1 MSKYVFIREN
11 LQCRVHPLGELD
23 DYKFVIVCTR
33 YRDAW
38 LLSRHRDR
46 TTFETQG
53 GHIEAGESPLDAARR
68 ELYEES
74 GAVGAML
81 YPVCDYCGYDDHGF
95 ANGVVFLAM
104 VDMLEALPKSEM
116 AEVRAF
122 VDLPPNLT
130 YPHVSPKLFAEAEK
144 FLNKNE

>member
-1 MSKYVFIREN
+1 MSNYVFIREN
-11 LQCRVHPLGELD
+11 LQCRMHPLGELD
-23 DYKFVIVCTR
+23 DYNFVIVCTR

-53 GHIEAGESPLDAARR
+53 GHIEEGESPMEAARR

-74 GAVGAML
+74 GVRQATL
-81 YPVCDYCGYDDHGF
+81 YPVCDYCGYDENGYG
-95 ANGVVFLAM
+95 NGVVFLAIATE
-104 VDMLEALPKSEM
+104 LGTLPKSEM

-122 VDLPPNLT
+122 SSLPQNLT
-130 YPHVSPKLFAEAEK
+130 YPHVSPKAFAEAERV
-144 FLNKNE
+144 LSRNE

>member
-1 MSKYVFIREN
+1 MSNYIFIREN
-11 LQCRVHPLGELD
+11 LQCRIHPLGELD

-33 YRDAW
+33 YRDKW

-46 TTFETQG
+46 TTYETQG
-53 GHIEAGESPLDAARR
+53 GHIEAGESPMDAARR

-74 GAVGAML
+74 GVKHASV

-95 ANGVVFLAM
+95 GNGVVFLAI
-104 VDMLEALPKSEM
+104 VEELGELPESEM

-122 VDLPPNLT
+122 ADLPQNLT
-130 YPHVSPKLFAEAEK
+130 YPHVSPKAFAEAEK
-144 FLNKNE
+144 RLNMNE